1 MIDKIKLH
9 TKHRALLFLLTVSLF
24 ISPFSL
30 ITTGADDSETICPSS
45 SKAYAVYLYNTE
57 TDSALFEKNIH
68 KKISPASTVKLMTAM
83 VAFDKIGDINKKV
96 TLTEPMLGDV
106 KSNTM
111 KLNIGENIK
120 ISDLFAGLVCS
131 GYNDAANALAVISC
145 GSVST
150 FVTAMNKKAEDL
162 GATDTVYVDPTGI
175 DDSAQT
181 TAYDTMLIAKAFM
194 AYEHLLKLSQSPM
207 LELSSTNMS
216 EARNLS
222 NRNALIS
229 NRSGSKYLNSS
240 AIGMNAG
247 MTSGG
252 GYCVVT
258 AMKQEDMTYI
268 CVVMGAKYDDDIDTV
283 YSYVVANELLS
294 YINKNLGYRTVLESS
309 EEICS
314 LPITGAAINKKS
326 VSVIAKEDV
335 RVYLPSSYN
344 EGEAFCVSY
353 VYNKDRLIA
362 PVAKGDPVGKIVV
375 RYLDNIVF
383 VTDLV
388 AAEDVPRS
396 GFMYSIERIRG
407 AVFSRGSLASLICF
421 ALLFLGHLC
430 IDQSGAFFRRKRTRK
445 NIKRYR

>member
-1 MIDKIKLH
+1 MIKKNKLH
-9 TKHRALLFLLTVSLF
+9 IKHIALLFLLTICFS
-24 ISPFSL
+24 ITPFSL
-30 ITTGADDSETICPSS
+30 IVMGENDSGIDCQSS
-45 SKAYAVYLYNTE
+45 SKAYAVYLYNIE

-83 VAFDKIGDINKKV
+83 VAFDKIGDISKKV
-96 TLTEPMLGDV
+96 TLTEQMIGDV

-145 GSVST
+145 GSVSA
-150 FVTAMNKKAEDL
+150 FVSAMNKKAEEL
-162 GATDTVYVDPTGI
+162 GALDTVYVDPTGI

-181 TAYDTMLIAKAFM
+181 TAYDTMLIAKTFM
-194 AYEHLLKLSQSPM
+194 AYEHLLTLSKSPTI
-207 LELSSTNMS
+207 ELSSTNMS
-216 EARNLS
+216 EARTLS
-222 NRNALIS
+222 NRNAMIS

-240 AIGMNAG
+240 ALGMNAG

-268 CVVMGAKYDDDIDTV
+268 CVVMGAKYDDENDTV

-314 LPITGAAINKKS
+314 LPVTGAAINKKS

-335 RVYLPSSYN
+335 KVYLPSSYN
-344 EGEAFCVSY
+344 EGEAFSVSY
-353 VYNKDRLIA
+353 IYSKDKLIA
-362 PVAKGDPVGKIVV
+362 PVAKGDSVGKIVV
-375 RYLDNIVF
+375 RYRDNIVF

-388 AAEDVPRS
+388 AAEDVPRN
-396 GFMYSIERIRG
+396 GFMYSMERIRG
-407 AVFSRGSLASLICF
+407 VVFGRGSLASLICF
-421 ALLFLGHLC
+421 ALLFLGRIC
-430 IDQSGAFFRRKRTRK
+430 IYQSGAFFRRKRIRK